1 MLRFTSALKPEYSK
15 DLEQLMFFNP
25 GQQTALA
32 AILDSVE
39 RFGTPS
45 VYEDG
50 GCLRVKVEKLAEV
63 QTLFALDD
71 ERLAGMLVYS
81 RVSLELLAVIHIAVG
96 EDYSSHGRFSHK
108 MLVMRMLELLRN
120 NTRRIK
126 GIDTIRV
133 MFSENQIRDF
143 SV

>member
-1 MLRFTSALKPEYSK
+1 M
-15 DLEQLMFFNP
+15 
-25 GQQTALA
+25 
-32 AILDSVE
+32 
-39 RFGTPS
+39 
-45 VYEDG
+45 
-50 GCLRVKVEKLAEV
+50 KVEKLAEV